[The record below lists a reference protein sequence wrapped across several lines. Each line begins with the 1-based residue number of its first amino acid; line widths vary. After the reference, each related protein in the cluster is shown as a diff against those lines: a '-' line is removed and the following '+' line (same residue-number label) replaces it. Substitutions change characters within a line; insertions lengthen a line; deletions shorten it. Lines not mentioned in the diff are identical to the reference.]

1 MTVDFKQLILTST
14 LVQELGVFFARS
26 SVLYEFSIVLEN
38 DPTSSD
44 MTTKNIFENHTLES
58 HAWAPGC
65 WDCLRAS
72 DSKYQLNGSQDR
84 QSKRVILSY
93 QFVSVSSLRTSSY
106 AARISSP
113 LPSTN
118 GLAILL
124 DSSRLLEILCNE
136 TSNSVSAS
144 SG

>member
-1 MTVDFKQLILTST
+1 VTVDFKQFILTST
-14 LVQELGVFFARS
+14 LLQELRVFDARP
-26 SVLYEFSIVLEN
+26 SVLYEFSLVLEN

-44 MTTKNIFENHTLES
+44 MTTRNILENHTLES
-58 HAWAPGC
+58 HAWASGC

-84 QSKRVILSY
+84 QSKRAILSY
-93 QFVSVSSLRTSSY
+93 QFVSVSSFRTSSY

-113 LPSTN
+113 SPSTN